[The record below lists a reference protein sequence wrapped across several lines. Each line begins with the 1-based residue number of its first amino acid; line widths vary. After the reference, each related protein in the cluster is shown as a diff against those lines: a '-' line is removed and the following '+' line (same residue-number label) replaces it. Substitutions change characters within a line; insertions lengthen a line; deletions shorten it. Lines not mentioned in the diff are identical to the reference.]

1 MSTKVK
7 LQGQFKLLLTFESNL
22 KIQEFNLIKFME
34 MYKNF
39 YKTTLKNLLTYTMIL
54 KDFEANGEAES
65 TFNTPLFSH
74 HKSNKP
80 SKSTKNKSTLY
91 IVLSPERLDDIAK
104 ASMKKM
110 GDFANENFKETDLF
124 ITIGNQAS
132 DLVLSRN
139 LSVIKHYDY
148 KIMLNEFEFAN
159 NMSSIIYVS
168 ALKGIVSDVIVVN
181 PQVSKGKLSTQNILP
196 FELGKWEEYWGSKI
210 PKDEFKTIKKEAIE
224 LYDEIKS
231 VNFQKVFFEPQLENI
246 ISQQVVLL
254 IRMNIEFMWYNL
266 KFNYYQQEYQILQT
280 KKDNIDKSKNEL
292 QVKLQKIRKDEITS
306 SILVLAAAKLTQK
319 DDEEEDYE

>member
-34 MYKNF
+34 TYKNY

-54 KDFEANGEAES
+54 NDFEANDEAKS
-65 TFNTPLFSH
+65 TFNTPLFQH
-74 HKSNKP
+74 HKSNKAS
-80 SKSTKNKSTLY
+80 SKKDKSTLY
-91 IVLSPERLDDIAK
+91 IVLSPERLDDIAE

-110 GDFANENFKETDLF
+110 ADFANTNFKNNDLF
-124 ITIGNQAS
+124 ITVGNQAN
-132 DLVLSRN
+132 DLILSKN
-139 LSVIKHYDY
+139 FSIIKHYDY
-148 KIMLNEFEFAN
+148 KIMQNEFEFAN

-168 ALKGIVSDVIVVN
+168 ALKGIVNNVIIVN
-181 PQVSKGKLSTQNILP
+181 PQISQGKLNTQDILP
-196 FELGKWEEYWGSKI
+196 FELSKWEEYWSKKI
-210 PKDEFKTIKKEAIE
+210 SKDEFKSIKEQAVE

-231 VNFQKVFFEPQLENI
+231 INFKKVFFEPQLENI

-254 IRMNIEFMWYNL
+254 IRMNIEFMWYNV
-266 KFNYYQQEYQILQT
+266 KFNYYQQEYQVLQT
-280 KKDNIDKSKNEL
+280 KKDNIDKSKSEL

-319 DDEEEDYE
+319 DEEEDEYE